1 MKEKNFKI
9 FVDFDGT
16 ITKEDIGEVMF
27 LKFGDAQKAKEIVND
42 WINKKINARQ
52 SWEMLCKTINNL
64 DIKKFDDF
72 LLSSEIDNSFKKFIE
87 YCTENNYEVR
97 ILSDGLD
104 YYINKILLK
113 ENLSHLEVYSNKLS
127 FDNNGN
133 LIPIFPYTDEECKRC
148 ANCKRNHVLNFSG
161 DDEFS
166 IYIGDGYSDVC
177 PAQYCDY
184 IFAKK
189 SLLKYCEINRI
200 TYYPYSDFNDVIKKL
215 EELKQKKRLKKR
227 YQAELKRKEVYIQG

>member
-42 WINKKINARQ
+42 WINQKINARQ
-52 SWEMLCKTINNL
+52 SWELLCKTINNL
-64 DIKKFDDF
+64 DINKFDDF

-87 YCTENNYEVR
+87 YCAENNYEVR

-104 YYINKILLK
+104 YYINKILSK

-200 TYYPYSDFNDVIKKL
+200 TYFLYSDFNDVIKKI

-227 YQAELKRKEVYIQG
+227 YQAELKRKEIYIQG

>member
-16 ITKEDIGEVMF
+16 ITKEDIGEIMF

-42 WINKKINARQ
+42 WINEKINARQ
-52 SWEMLCKTINNL
+52 SWEMLCKTISNF

-72 LLSSEIDNSFKKFIE
+72 LLASEIDNSFKKFIE
-87 YCTENNYEVR
+87 YCSQNNYEVR

-104 YYINKILLK
+104 YYINKILSK
-113 ENLSHLEVYSNKLS
+113 ENLPHLEVYSNKLS
-127 FDNNGN
+127 FDMDNN
-133 LIPIFPYTDEECKRC
+133 LIPVFPYTDEECKRC

-189 SLLKYCEINRI
+189 SLLRYCEINRI
-200 TYYPYSDFNDVIKKL
+200 TYFPYSDFNDVIKKI

>member
-1 MKEKNFKI
+1 MNEKNFKI

-27 LKFGDAQKAKEIVND
+27 LKFGDAQRAKEIVND
-42 WINKKINARQ
+42 WINEKINARK
-52 SWEMLCKTINNL
+52 SWELLCKTVNNL
-64 DIKKFDDF
+64 NLEKFDEF
-72 LLSSEIDNSFKKFIE
+72 LLSSEIDSSFKIFLD
-87 YCTENNYEVR
+87 YCNKNNYEVR

-104 YYINKILLK
+104 YYINKILSK
-113 ENLSHLEVYSNKLS
+113 ENLSHLEVYSNKLN
-127 FDNNGN
+127 FDKDGN

-161 DDEFS
+161 DDEYS

-177 PAQYCDY
+177 PAQYCDF

-200 TYYPYSDFNDVIKKL
+200 TYFPYSDFNDVIKKI

>member
-133 LIPIFPYTDEECKRC
+133 LIPIFPYTDEECKSC

>member
-1 MKEKNFKI
+1 MNEKNFKI

-27 LKFGDAQKAKEIVND
+27 LKFGDAQRAKEIVND
-42 WINKKINARQ
+42 WINEKINARQ
-52 SWEMLCKTINNL
+52 SWELLCKTVNNL
-64 DIKKFDDF
+64 DLEKFDEF
-72 LLSSEIDNSFKKFIE
+72 LLSSEIDSSFKIFLD
-87 YCTENNYEVR
+87 YCNKNNYEVR

-104 YYINKILLK
+104 YYINKILSK
-113 ENLSHLEVYSNKLS
+113 ENLSHLEVYSNKLN
-127 FDNNGN
+127 FDKDGN

-161 DDEFS
+161 DDEYS

-177 PAQYCDY
+177 PAQYCDF

-200 TYYPYSDFNDVIKKL
+200 TYFPYSDFNDVIKKL